1 MAAIGVADW
10 PRREPRA
17 RRTSGIAAAY
27 LVAFAVAVGA
37 GARPGHAAAPAA
49 TTPSA
54 AIGTPTAGEPLTLT
68 RLDEDTV
75 ELRRLDSTKVD
86 VWSSLDARLDRT
98 DHRVQRDFTG
108 TTLRVAMPAATRGYL
123 LLVPRGGKPRVVAER
138 TLPLQQGSN
147 FRDCGGYLTHDGRVV
162 RWGKLFRS
170 AAMPLLTERD
180 YQLLAG
186 LHPDSIVDLRAL
198 AERELMPDQLDD
210 RTGALFLSN
219 DYPLREL
226 MAHMGP
232 ADGELIYK
240 GLETLMV
247 PQFRMMLARLLE
259 GRGAVVVHDVWGQ
272 DRVGVVVALLYDVLG
287 VDRATIHADFHLSE
301 QVRRPQFEIP
311 DLDPKDYPGNLIV
324 GYYASKKVNGVHKPD
339 HLYTPTGASH
349 IDRFLDY
356 VDRDYGGS
364 EAYFRKVLGVSS
376 HDLDRLRAILLD

>member
-1 MAAIGVADW
+1 MAGRGARSGLHGRSRPWIATLATLGVA
-10 PRREPRA
+10 
-17 RRTSGIAAAY
+17 
-27 LVAFAVAVGA
+27 V
-37 GARPGHAAAPAA
+37 
-49 TTPSA
+49 SA
-54 AIGTPTAGEPLTLT
+54 ASWAADADTTVAMGTPKPGEPLTLT

-75 ELRRLDSTKVD
+75 ELRRLEATRVD
-86 VWSSLDARLDRT
+86 VWSSLDPVLDRA
-98 DHRVQRDFTG
+98 DLRLQRGFTG
-108 TTLRVAMPAATRGYL
+108 RSLRVAMPAATRRYL
-123 LLVPRGGKPRVVAER
+123 LLAPRFGKPGVVAER

-147 FRDCGGYLTHDGRVV
+147 FRDFGGYLTRDGHVV
-162 RWGKLFRS
+162 RWGRLFRS

-186 LHPDSIVDLRAL
+186 LHPDSILDLRAL

-210 RTGALFLSN
+210 RSGALFLSN

-247 PQFRMMLARLLE
+247 PQFRMLLARLLE
-259 GRGAVVVHDVWGQ
+259 DRGAVVVHDVWGQ
-272 DRVGVVVALLYDVLG
+272 DRVGVIVALLYDVLG

-311 DLDPKDYPGNLIV
+311 DLDPKDFPGNLIV

-349 IDRFLDY
+349 IDRFLEY
-356 VDRDYGGS
+356 IDRDYGGS
-364 EAYFRKVLGVSS
+364 EAYFRKLLGVSS
-376 HDLDRLRAILLD
+376 SDLARLKAVLLD